1 MAKQDIQE
9 NEIESADEMLDE
21 GGSEPR
27 VYELG
32 FHLDP
37 ELPTEEVKK
46 EYQAQRVLIA
56 KKGTVIAE
64 GEPEKIPLAYTI
76 SRQDTSG
83 RRDFDSA
90 YFAWIV
96 YETPAENHAEVIAA
110 AGANKRIIRFIDL
123 LTTKDAARH
132 SVEIREISQKMT
144 ERAKE
149 PVEKESIETE
159 TAIDTELDAA
169 LERTAV

>member
-1 MAKQDIQE
+1 M
-9 NEIESADEMLDE
+9 EISEIAEDE
-21 GGSEPR
+21 GSEPR

-46 EYQAQRVLIA
+46 AYQTMREFIVG
-56 KKGTVIAE
+56 KGTMIAE

-76 SRQDTSG
+76 SRQETTG

-90 YFAWIV
+90 YFSWIV
-96 YETPAENHAEVIAA
+96 YETLPENHSEIIST
-110 AGANKRIIRFIDL
+110 AGADKRIIRFIDL

-132 SVEIREISQKMT
+132 SSEMRELFMKAP

-149 PVEKESIETE
+149 TE
-159 TAIDTELDAA
+159 VDNNAELDAA
-169 LERTAV
+169 IEHSAI